1 MAALEFVFPVAAVLF
16 IFGMTSLKQI
26 HTGRLRP
33 FILMYSF
40 FVALFLSKAVHLLMS
55 GFSLQNEVIAGGAA
69 LFALSDISILFLYFA
84 RKKGNAIHV
93 FNLVTY
99 YAGMFLLASGLY
111 F

>member
-1 MAALEFVFPVAAVLF
+1 
-16 IFGMTSLKQI
+16 
-26 HTGRLRP
+26 
-33 FILMYSF
+33 
-40 FVALFLSKAVHLLMS
+40 LFLSKAVHLLMS